1 MQFDSPWNLNPA
13 KGSPFGGRGDAQY
26 WPLLYFCKISFS
38 TKISLIRTRLP
49 FLWNIFVRFFLLL
62 FSSLS
67 DFCAKTPFIWFG
79 LVAIWPC
86 EGCVLAGLT
95 MERCLYFGK
104 TPDPPANHCAHHTA
118 KILKRNQRTEIW
130 TGWKLSKSLEKC
142 VASACLQFVFF
153 ELVYMNVHVCVFVY
167 IFRVYVCVCLFA
179 FLSLCVCVCLLLFF
193 MYVCVCV
200 FSCLYM
206 GNCLYVCVC
215 VCLCAKSGAMR

>member
-1 MQFDSPWNLNPA
+1 M
-13 KGSPFGGRGDAQY
+13 
-26 WPLLYFCKISFS
+26 
-38 TKISLIRTRLP
+38 
-49 FLWNIFVRFFLLL
+49 
-62 FSSLS
+62 
-67 DFCAKTPFIWFG
+67 
-79 LVAIWPC
+79 AIWPC

-104 TPDPPANHCAHHTA
+104 TPDPPANHCARHTA

-153 ELVYMNVHVCVFVY
+153 ELVYMKVHVCVFVY
-167 IFRVYVCVCLFA
+167 IFHVYVCVCLFA
-179 FLSLCVCVCLLLFF
+179 FLSLCVCVSLLLFF

-206 GNCLYVCVC
+206 GNCLYVCVF
-215 VCLCAKSGAMR
+215 VCKEWCDEIALSVCQCWSWWFLAARVKIWPPLTTILYKSKASKTW